1 MGLDQ
6 MIDEQELSSQESPIG
21 DGAGYAMPT
30 EPLSVPVLQ
39 AALEIER
46 HGREWLEQAVATRQ
60 AERDELRREV
70 ERLREARGIHA
81 PDDALVDARAE
92 LQAEVERLR
101 DALRMSEAT
110 TTELNAR
117 ITSAAAQAAALEG
130 ERADLRRQLV
140 EATSQLNAVVLKR
153 DALSRERDSLVR
165 DVQALQEQARHTL
178 AASPADSSQLTV
190 EELGRSL
197 ELIAEAVGAVRAWT
211 QDVGAT
217 EQRSIGI

>member
-70 ERLREARGIHA
+70 ERLREARGVHA

-117 ITSAAAQAAALEG
+117 ITSAAAQAAALASQVTALEG

-140 EATSQLNAVVLKR
+140 EATSQLNAVVLK
-153 DALSRERDSLVR
+153 
-165 DVQALQEQARHTL
+165 
-178 AASPADSSQLTV
+178 
-190 EELGRSL
+190 
-197 ELIAEAVGAVRAWT
+197 
-211 QDVGAT
+211 
-217 EQRSIGI
+217 